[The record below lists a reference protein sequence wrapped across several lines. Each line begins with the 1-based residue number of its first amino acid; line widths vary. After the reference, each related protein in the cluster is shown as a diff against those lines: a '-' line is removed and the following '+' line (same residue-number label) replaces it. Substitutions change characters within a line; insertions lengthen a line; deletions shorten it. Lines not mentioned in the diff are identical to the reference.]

1 MSFLLRP
8 NTLHKKMK
16 YSTKGFLSRCD
27 QIRRKLRVL
36 SHLLNKSVM
45 ENFLLNTYFWRYASF
60 DVQMLNP
67 FVYIFVVKYKFLP
80 NKSVRESSIKLK
92 IGMLYE
98 MNNTYWAPFLKY
110 LLLRL

>member
-1 MSFLLRP
+1 
-8 NTLHKKMK
+8 MK
-16 YSTKGFLSRCD
+16 YSTKGFLSKCD